1 MYYCFESRRP
11 LNGSISRSQRS
22 GRRNRRRI
30 EHDRG
35 FNPPTRATR
44 PTHPRA
50 LIPVTPR
57 RPRLL
62 GPPGEGSLVTS
73 AEVSLLNYATNP
85 FGNFWLAAPRSFAAG
100 GRQRSPTISSIP
112 RPRET
117 LPEASGRS
125 TRPAQSQCRRRRS
138 TRPCRSARR
147 RRRRST
153 PRILSSRR
161 RGPTRLPPPRA
172 RSGSVSLLNPSHPI
186 LPNPSRSDLVVARA
200 WPRCFGECREAP
212 CLPMRDLAPR
222 EVEAQP

>member
-1 MYYCFESRRP
+1 VADETTDDQP
-11 LNGSISRSQRS
+11 TT
-22 GRRNRRRI
+22 
-30 EHDRG
+30 
-35 FNPPTRATR
+35 PPRATR

-50 LIPVTPR
+50 LIPMTPR

-73 AEVSLLNYATNP
+73 AGVSLLNYATNP
-85 FGNFWLAAPRSFAAG
+85 FGNFWLAAHPPLCCWWTPAEPSHL
-100 GRQRSPTISSIP
+100 PLLSSIP

-153 PRILSSRR
+153 PRTPSNRR
-161 RGPTRLPPPRA
+161 RGLARLPPPRA
-172 RSGSVSLLNPSHPI
+172 RSGPVSLLNPPHP
-186 LPNPSRSDLVVARA
+186 LFTES
-200 WPRCFGECREAP
+200 
-212 CLPMRDLAPR
+212 
-222 EVEAQP
+222 